1 MKNGKN
7 EAAGNG
13 KRDFRPTN
21 LFVHT
26 DVFPDP
32 AEASEADLRSG
43 LETTSLTFEDEILCD
58 GGPASLEDGKDGE
71 DEEPSEEEDEG
82 YCWRNFWCFCCDRA
96 RRRRRRKRRRE
107 GRKRESDYGVLII
120 VVGLVVFSV
129 FYFFSR
135 TSVYKIIPLQ

>member
-1 MKNGKN
+1 MQNGK
-7 EAAGNG
+7 EDAAGNG

-32 AEASEADLRSG
+32 AATSEHDLRAG
-43 LETTSLTFEDEILCD
+43 LETTSLTFEDEILRD
-58 GGPASLEDGKDGE
+58 GTAEDKSEDG
-71 DEEPSEEEDEG
+71 DEVSEGDEEG
-82 YCWRNFWCFCCDRA
+82 YCWRNFWCFCCNRA
-96 RRRRRRKRRRE
+96 RRRRRRRKRRGE